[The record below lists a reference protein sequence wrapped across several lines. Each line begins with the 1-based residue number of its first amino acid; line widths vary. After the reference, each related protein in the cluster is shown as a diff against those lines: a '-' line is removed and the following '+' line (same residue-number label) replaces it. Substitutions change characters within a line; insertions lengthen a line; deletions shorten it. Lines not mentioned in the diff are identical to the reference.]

1 MASNYVFK
9 DNTELILNALASA
22 TAEGAQKMADTA
34 VESVQYQILYGYKD
48 PHGEDG
54 HTEIVDTGALF
65 DSIKGDVKRQS
76 QNLYTIIV
84 GTNQPYAVY
93 VHNGTRNSD
102 GTIKLK
108 ARRFITDGINKA
120 RGDMEDILRAEM
132 KNA

>member
-9 DNTELILNALASA
+9 DNTELVLNALNSA
-22 TAEGAQKMADTA
+22 TAEGAQKMADCA

-48 PHGEDG
+48 PHGKDG

-76 QNLYTIIV
+76 QNLYTITV
-84 GTNQPYAVY
+84 GTDRKYAVY
-93 VHNGTRNSD
+93 VHNGTRY
-102 GTIKLK
+102 LK
-108 ARRFITDGINKA
+108 ARRFITDGINRA
-120 RGDMEDILRAEM
+120 RGDMEDILRDEM

>member
-76 QNLYTIIV
+76 QNLYTITV
-84 GTNQPYAVY
+84 GTDRPYAVY
-93 VHNGTRNSD
+93 VHNGTRY
-102 GTIKLK
+102 LK
-108 ARRFITDGINKA
+108 ARRFITDGINRA
-120 RGDMEDILRAEM
+120 RGDMEDMLRDEM

>member
-22 TAEGAQKMADTA
+22 TADGAQKMADCA
-34 VESVQYQILYGYKD
+34 VESVQNQILYGYKD
-48 PHGEDG
+48 PHGKDG

-65 DSIKGDVKRQS
+65 DSIEGDVQRQS
-76 QNLYTIIV
+76 QNLYTITV
-84 GTNQPYAVY
+84 GTDRPYAVY
-93 VHNGTRNSD
+93 VHNGTRY
-102 GTIKLK
+102 LK

-120 RGDMEDILRAEM
+120 RGDMEDILRNEM

>member
-1 MASNYVFK
+1 MANNNYVFK

-22 TAEGAQKMADTA
+22 TKEGAQKMADCA
-34 VESVQYQILYGYKD
+34 VDSVQYQILYGYKD

-76 QNLYTIIV
+76 QNLYTITV
-84 GTNQPYAVY
+84 GTDRPYAVY
-93 VHNGTRNSD
+93 VHNGTRY
-102 GTIKLK
+102 LK
-108 ARRFITDGINKA
+108 ARRFITDGINRA
-120 RGDMEDILRAEM
+120 RGDMEDILRDAI

>member
-1 MASNYVFK
+1 MAINYVFK

-48 PHGEDG
+48 PHGKDG

-65 DSIKGDVKRQS
+65 DSIKGDVQRQS
-76 QNLYTIIV
+76 QNLYTITV
-84 GTNQPYAVY
+84 GTDRKYAVY
-93 VHNGTRNSD
+93 VHNGTRY
-102 GTIKLK
+102 LK
-108 ARRFITDGINKA
+108 ARRFITDGINRA
-120 RGDMEDILRAEM
+120 RGDMEDILRDEM

>member
-9 DNTELILNALASA
+9 DNTELVLNALASA
-22 TAEGAQKMADTA
+22 TAEGAQKMDDCA

-48 PHGEDG
+48 PHGKDG

-76 QNLYTIIV
+76 QNLYTITV
-84 GTNQPYAVY
+84 GTDRPYAVY
-93 VHNGTRNSD
+93 VHNGTRY
-102 GTIKLK
+102 LK
-108 ARRFITDGINKA
+108 ARRFITDGINRA
-120 RGDMEDILRAEM
+120 RGDMEDILRDEM

>member
-22 TAEGAQKMADTA
+22 TADGAQKMADCA
-34 VESVQYQILYGYKD
+34 VESVQNQILYGYKD
-48 PHGEDG
+48 PHGKDG

-65 DSIKGDVKRQS
+65 DSIEGDVQRQS
-76 QNLYTIIV
+76 QNLYTITV
-84 GTNQPYAVY
+84 GTNRPYAVY
-93 VHNGTRNSD
+93 VHNGTRY
-102 GTIKLK
+102 LK

-120 RGDMEDILRAEM
+120 RGDMEDILRNEM

>member
-1 MASNYVFK
+1 MANNYVFK

-65 DSIKGDVKRQS
+65 DSIKGDVNRQS
-76 QNLYTIIV
+76 QNLYTITV
-84 GTNQPYAVY
+84 GTDRPYAVY
-93 VHNGTRNSD
+93 VHNGTRY
-102 GTIKLK
+102 LK
-108 ARRFITDGINKA
+108 ARRFITDGINRA
-120 RGDMEDILRAEM
+120 RGDMEDILRDEM

>member
-9 DNTELILNALASA
+9 DNTELVLNAIASA
-22 TAEGAQKMADTA
+22 TAEGAQKMADCA

-48 PHGEDG
+48 PHGKDG

-76 QNLYTIIV
+76 QNLYTITV
-84 GTNQPYAVY
+84 GTDRPYAVY
-93 VHNGTRNSD
+93 VHNGTRY
-102 GTIKLK
+102 LK
-108 ARRFITDGINKA
+108 ARRFITDGINRA
-120 RGDMEDILRAEM
+120 RGDMEDILRDEM

>member
-1 MASNYVFK
+1 MANNYVFK

-48 PHGEDG
+48 PHGKDG

-76 QNLYTIIV
+76 QNLYTITV
-84 GTNQPYAVY
+84 GTDRKYAVY
-93 VHNGTRNSD
+93 VHNGTRR
-102 GTIKLK
+102 LK
-108 ARRFITDGINKA
+108 ARRFITDGINRA
-120 RGDMEDILRAEM
+120 RGDMEDILRDEM

>member
-1 MASNYVFK
+1 MANNYVFK

-34 VESVQYQILYGYKD
+34 VDSVQYQILYGYKD
-48 PHGEDG
+48 PHGKDG

-76 QNLYTIIV
+76 QNLYTITV
-84 GTNQPYAVY
+84 GTDRPYAVY
-93 VHNGTRNSD
+93 VHNGTRY
-102 GTIKLK
+102 LK
-108 ARRFITDGINKA
+108 ARRFITDGINRA
-120 RGDMEDILRAEM
+120 RGDMEDILRDEM

>member
-1 MASNYVFK
+1 MANNYVFK

-76 QNLYTIIV
+76 QNLYTITV
-84 GTNQPYAVY
+84 GSDRKYAVH
-93 VHNGTRNSD
+93 VHNGTRY
-102 GTIKLK
+102 LK
-108 ARRFITDGINKA
+108 ARRFITDGINRA
-120 RGDMEDILRAEM
+120 RGDMEDILRDEM